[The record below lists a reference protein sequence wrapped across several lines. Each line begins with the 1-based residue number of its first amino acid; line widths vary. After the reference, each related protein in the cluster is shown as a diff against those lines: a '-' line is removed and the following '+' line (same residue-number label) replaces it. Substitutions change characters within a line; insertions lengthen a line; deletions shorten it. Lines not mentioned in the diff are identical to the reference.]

1 MATRVESAIAVRVV
15 DADVHPSPRT
25 PEELRGYLPE
35 PWRSRPWS
43 DQVFNAIGSP
53 IYMAPN
59 MAQRRD
65 AYGPDGGPPA
75 SDPGFTE
82 GQLFGEAGVDFAIL
96 IPLTVRPVTN
106 PEHEAAVAAA
116 TNAWMADTWLG
127 RYNRHG
133 RYRGTLRIC
142 SSDPQLGAAEIEK
155 WAGHPGFVQVML
167 IPYARAPYGQAMYR
181 PIFAA
186 AARHGLPVAIHVN
199 RSPGQGLMTPV
210 GFSSYFFEHHSLYP
224 LFYASHLT
232 SILAEGLFEE
242 FPDLKLVLVEGGFSW
257 AAPLLW
263 RLDRHWEACRDEI
276 PGCRRRPSEYLRD
289 HIRFTSQP
297 IEEPA
302 RVSDLLRVLDWMDAE
317 HTLLFATDYPHWDY
331 DDPSHIWRRLPEG
344 TRARILAGNAREL
357 YGLPATR
364 AAAPGEEPDG
374 RGGAGAGEG
383 TGMARSRDGAPG
395 PRGGTGTTD
404 GGARVARPGADG
416 PEARDDR
423 DRRRRG
429 GAS

>member
-1 MATRVESAIAVRVV
+1 VTAPREVAVRVV
-15 DADVHPSPRT
+15 DADVHPSPKS
-25 PEELRGYLPE
+25 PEELRAYLPE
-35 PWRSRPWS
+35 PWRSRAWS

-59 MAQRRD
+59 NAQRRD
-65 AYGPDGGPPA
+65 AYAPAGGPPA
-75 SDPGFTE
+75 SDPAFTE
-82 GQLFGEAGVDFAIL
+82 RQLFEEAGVDYAIL

-142 SSDPQLGAAEIEK
+142 SSDPELGAAEIEK

-181 PIFAA
+181 PIFEA
-186 AARHGLPVAIHVN
+186 AARHNLPVAIHVN

-232 SILAEGLFEE
+232 SILAEGVFERYPSLRVV
-242 FPDLKLVLVEGGFSW
+242 FVEGGFSW
-257 AAPLLW
+257 LPPLLW
-263 RLDRHWEACRDEI
+263 RLDRTWEACKDEI
-276 PGCRRRPSEYLRD
+276 PGCRRPPSSYLRD
-289 HIRFTSQP
+289 HIRFSSQP

-302 RVSDLLRVLDWMDAE
+302 RLQDLMQVLEWMDAE

-331 DDPSHIWRRLPEG
+331 DDPGPIWNRLPERA
-344 TRARILAGNAREL
+344 RARILAGNALEL
-357 YGLPATR
+357 YHLPATR
-364 AAAPGEEPDG
+364 PD
-374 RGGAGAGEG
+374 
-383 TGMARSRDGAPG
+383 G
-395 PRGGTGTTD
+395 PRGLPARGD
-404 GGARVARPGADG
+404 GAQ
-416 PEARDDR
+416 
-423 DRRRRG
+423 
-429 GAS
+429 

>member
-1 MATRVESAIAVRVV
+1 MATQVEAALAVRVV
-15 DADVHPSPRT
+15 DADVHPSPKS
-25 PEELRGYLPE
+25 PEELRAYLPE
-35 PWRSRPWS
+35 PWRSRSWS
-43 DQVFNAIGSP
+43 DQVFSAIGSP

-59 MAQRRD
+59 NAQRRD
-65 AYGPDGGPPA
+65 AYGPEGGPPA
-75 SDPGFTE
+75 SDPAFTE
-82 GQLFGEAGVDFAIL
+82 RQLFGEAGVDYAIL

-127 RYNRHG
+127 RYNAHG
-133 RYRGTLRIC
+133 RYRGSITVPINN
-142 SSDPQLGAAEIEK
+142 PAAAVREIER

-242 FPDLKLVLVEGGFSW
+242 LPSLRLVLVEGGFSW

-263 RLDRHWEACRDEI
+263 RLDRHWEALKDEI
-276 PGCRRRPSEYLRD
+276 PGCRRRPSDYLRE

-302 RVSDLLRVLDWMDAE
+302 RLGDLLEVLGWMDAE
-317 HTLLFATDYPHWDY
+317 HTLMFATDYPHWDY
-331 DDPSHIWRRLPEG
+331 DDPAPVWNRLPPAVR
-344 TRARILAGNAREL
+344 TRILAGNALDL

-364 AAAPGEEPDG
+364 P
-374 RGGAGAGEG
+374 
-383 TGMARSRDGAPG
+383 
-395 PRGGTGTTD
+395 
-404 GGARVARPGADG
+404 AD
-416 PEARDDR
+416 PA
-423 DRRRRG
+423 
-429 GAS
+429 